1 MSAGDGISA
10 VLTYAILTAISPV
23 AIIAAILMLFSSRA
37 RVNGP
42 MFVAGWVLSLAAVSG
57 VAYALAN
64 AGNLA
69 SDSTADDAVSWGK
82 IAFGVLLLLVAAR
95 KWRSRPAPGAEPETP
110 KWMAGIDAFS
120 AGKAFTFGL
129 IAGAAPKNFLLS
141 AAAGVALVELGLSTT
156 DALVSLI
163 VYVVVGSLTIA
174 GPVVYYLIGGDRAKS
189 ALDSTKQWLMVH
201 NAAVTTVVFLIFG
214 VKLIAD
220 GLPALS

>member
-57 VAYALAN
+57 VAYALAD

-120 AGKAFTFGL
+120 AGKRSRSASSRERHRRTSCSRRPPAWPWSSSGFRRPTRSYPSSSTSSS
-129 IAGAAPKNFLLS
+129 AP
-141 AAAGVALVELGLSTT
+141 
-156 DALVSLI
+156 
-163 VYVVVGSLTIA
+163 
-174 GPVVYYLIGGDRAKS
+174 
-189 ALDSTKQWLMVH
+189 
-201 NAAVTTVVFLIFG
+201 
-214 VKLIAD
+214 
-220 GLPALS
+220 